1 MAPGLLSGRDGN
13 GLGDGDED
21 RNRNRTTDLKRIEQ
35 MVILVLNC
43 GSSSIKYQV
52 IDMEQASSNLLAKGL
67 VDRIGQPEGLLTHKP
82 VGREKFE
89 LRQPIPDHTTGIRL
103 VLDSLTDPT
112 HGVIASLDEVKAVG
126 HRVAHGG
133 EFFPE
138 SCLVTEE
145 VKEKIRSLFEI
156 APLHNPANLE
166 GVLSI
171 EKVLPGTPQVCVFD
185 TSFHQT
191 IPAVN
196 YMYALPH
203 LYYDKYRVRKYG
215 FHGTSHKYV
224 ARVGAEFAGLDFAA
238 SKIITCHIGNGG
250 SVTAVLNGKSHD
262 TSMGFSPLDGL
273 VMGTRC
279 GQVDASAITFIG
291 EKEGMSYAELNT
303 MMNKQSGVQGMTD
316 LSSDMRDIDA
326 AYEAGNERAILARD
340 MYYGRIRKFVG
351 QYAADMGGMDLIVF
365 TGGVGENSDDM
376 RQFVCTGLEFMGVE
390 FDREANKGV
399 RGQNKI
405 LSKPGSRVKVAVIE
419 TNEELVIATDTYNIV
434 K

>member
-1 MAPGLLSGRDGN
+1 
-13 GLGDGDED
+13 
-21 RNRNRTTDLKRIEQ
+21 

-52 IDMEQASSNLLAKGL
+52 IDMEAASSKLLAKGI
-67 VDRIGQPEGLLTHKP
+67 VERIGLPEGDLVHKP
-82 VGREKFE
+82 VGKEPFE

-103 VLDSLTDPT
+103 VLDALTDPQ
-112 HGVIASLDEVKAVG
+112 HGVIRSLDEVKAVG

-133 EFFPE
+133 EYFPE

-166 GVLSI
+166 GVLPI
-171 EKVLPGTPQVCVFD
+171 EKVLPGVPQVTVFD

-203 LYYDKYRVRKYG
+203 AYYDKYRVRKYG
-215 FHGTSHKYV
+215 FHGTSHRYV
-224 ARVGAEFAGLDFAA
+224 ARIGAELAGLDFEN
-238 SKIITCHIGNGG
+238 SKIITCHIGNGA
-250 SVTAVLNGKSHD
+250 SVTAVLNGKSFD

-279 GQVDASAITFIG
+279 GSVDASAVTYIG
-291 EKEGMSYAELNT
+291 EKEGMTYAELNE
-303 MMNKQSGVQGMTD
+303 MMNKRSGVLGLTG
-316 LSSDMRDIDA
+316 LSSDMRDIDR
-326 AYEAGNERAILARD
+326 AYDEGNPEAILARD
-340 MYYGRIRKFVG
+340 MHYRRIKKFVG
-351 QYAADMGGMDLIVF
+351 EYAAEMGGVDLIVF
-365 TGGVGENSDDM
+365 TGGVGENSSEM
-376 RQFVCTGLEFMGVE
+376 RESVCEGLEFMGVH
-390 FDREANKGV
+390 FDKAANQGARGV
-399 RGQNKI
+399 NKM
-405 LSKPGSRVKVAVIE
+405 LSTPDSKVKVAMVA
-419 TNEELVIATDTYNIV
+419 TNEELVIATDTYNLV